1 MIYEDIFEVL
11 AAHGREK
18 RIGQYLW
25 EQKQQI
31 DKLKKDLPKLI
42 SEHSTWSKY
51 EGLVEGVKESL
62 SYQLKLRPE
71 EEIKKFLQDNPHLKD
86 KFEKFKQAI
95 EKHRVGDTY
104 YFPKQQKLLSA
115 LKDYAGI
122 SEKTLS
128 GQLLQ
133 NIRPLKKEGKELRA
147 VRLYTDDSK
156 KGKDKFGDPIKI
168 TAMNIDYNVANIV
181 ESYQSPPREYFDKAD
196 ITHVTKLL
204 DTETNKIK
212 TRIQQIRGK
221 TTKFKKR
228 LDKIIPVKKV

>member
-18 RIGQYLW
+18 RIGQYLL

-62 SYQLKLRPE
+62 SYQLKLRSE

-86 KFEKFKQAI
+86 KFEIFKQAI

-104 YFPKQQKLLSA
+104 YFPKQQNLLYA
-115 LKDYAGI
+115 LEYYSGI
-122 SEKTLS
+122 SDKTIS

-147 VRLYTDDSK
+147 VRIYTDDSK
-156 KGKDKFGDPIKI
+156 KGADKIGDPIKI
-168 TAMNIDYNVANIV
+168 TAPNLHYYI
-181 ESYQSPPREYFDKAD
+181 ES
-196 ITHVTKLL
+196 I
-204 DTETNKIK
+204 
-212 TRIQQIRGK
+212 
-221 TTKFKKR
+221 
-228 LDKIIPVKKV
+228 

>member
-18 RIGQYLW
+18 RIGQYLL

-31 DKLKKDLPKLI
+31 DELKKDLPKLI
-42 SEHSTWSKY
+42 SEHRTYSKY

-62 SYQLKLRPE
+62 SYQLKLRSE
-71 EEIKKFLQDNPHLKD
+71 EEIKKFLQDKPHLKD
-86 KFEKFKQAI
+86 KFENFKQAI

-115 LKDYAGI
+115 LGDYAGL

-147 VRLYTDDSK
+147 VRLYTDDTK
-156 KGKDKFGDPIKI
+156 KGADKIGDPIKI
-168 TAMNIDYNVANIV
+168 TASNLNYYIAGIV
-181 ESYQSPPREYFDKAD
+181 ES
-196 ITHVTKLL
+196 
-204 DTETNKIK
+204 
-212 TRIQQIRGK
+212 
-221 TTKFKKR
+221 
-228 LDKIIPVKKV
+228 